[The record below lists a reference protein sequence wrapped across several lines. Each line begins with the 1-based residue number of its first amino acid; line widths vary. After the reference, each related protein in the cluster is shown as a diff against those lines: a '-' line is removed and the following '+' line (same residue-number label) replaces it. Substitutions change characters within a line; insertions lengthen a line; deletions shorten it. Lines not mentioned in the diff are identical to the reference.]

1 MKNEKLHIITRKLE
15 DWYADHKRHLPWRET
30 SDPYLIWLSE
40 VILQQTRVDQGLD
53 YFLRFAKR
61 FPRVQDLAAA
71 DEDEVLKLW
80 QGLGYYSRARNLHAA
95 SKMIVDKFDGEYPS
109 VYNDILSLRGVGEYT
124 ASAIASISFNL
135 PYAVVDGNVYRVL
148 SRLFAIDDFIDT
160 TQGKKYF
167 SELAANLLDRDN
179 PGLYN
184 QAIMDFGALQCVPAS
199 PDCGSCCLAD
209 ICAAYA
215 ANKVSEYPKKA
226 GKTKVRNRYFNYID
240 MRFEDKMYLHKRI
253 GKDIWQNLYELPLIE
268 SDEELE
274 LEDLLIDESFVE
286 LFAGVDIISII
297 PSVQLKHVLS
307 HQRIFAKF
315 YKVEINKSLMTTD
328 YIEIKD
334 SEVDLYPVSRLTE
347 KYLER

>member
-1 MKNEKLHIITRKLE
+1 MENGKLHIITRKLE

-53 YFLRFAKR
+53 YFLRFANR

-95 SKMIVDKFDGEYPS
+95 SKMIVDKFDGEYPI

-184 QAIMDFGALQCVPAS
+184 QAIMDFGALQCVPVS
-199 PDCGSCCLAD
+199 PSCEGCCLAD

-215 ANKVSEYPKKA
+215 VNKVSEYPKKA
-226 GKTKVRNRYFNYID
+226 GKTKVRNRYFNYVDI
-240 MRFEDKMYLHKRI
+240 RFNDKMYLHKRI
-253 GKDIWQNLYELPLIE
+253 GKDIWQNLYELPLVE
-268 SDEELE
+268 SDKELE
-274 LEDLLIDESFVE
+274 LGDLLTDESFIE
-286 LFAGVDIISII
+286 LFVGVDIVSITS
-297 PSVQLKHVLS
+297 SVQLKHVLS

-315 YKVEINKSLMTTD
+315 YKVEISKSLANIE

-334 SEVDLYPVSRLTE
+334 SEVDLFPISRLTE
-347 KYLER
+347 KYLEI